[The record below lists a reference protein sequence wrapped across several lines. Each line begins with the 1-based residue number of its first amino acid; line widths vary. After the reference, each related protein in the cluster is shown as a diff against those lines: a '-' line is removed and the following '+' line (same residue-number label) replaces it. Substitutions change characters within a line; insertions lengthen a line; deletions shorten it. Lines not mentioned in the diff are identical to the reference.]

1 MDENTRIPEPGPDG
15 DFRVT
20 CGSVS
25 ISLDILQDDDQM
37 VNDLA
42 KAVGKTK
49 ALLAAMRE
57 TR

>member
-1 MDENTRIPEPGPDG
+1 MDENTRIPEPVPEGY
-15 DFRVT
+15 FRISQ
-20 CGSVS
+20 GSVTIS
-25 ISLDILQDDDQM
+25 IDIMQDDDQM